1 MKKCPFC
8 AEEIQDAAI
17 KCRYCNSFLSSAP
30 AGAGAAVQTPP
41 APDVAPP
48 EPVAKPAPAPAPVA
62 KPAPAAAE
70 PVREGAALLSPAIA
84 STPTTPQST
93 TRKLLYSGS
102 PSWRAYFKPYA
113 IVVAVALFV
122 PYIVFWIAGKAD
134 VSGFSRVLWFLVP
147 LLATGVAGLIV
158 DYYRRSKVVRVT
170 NSNIEL
176 EHGFFARKIDV
187 LELWRCRDIQYRQS
201 FIDRVLRIA
210 HIDIYTADVTTP
222 NVCIVGMPASRELF
236 SNIRDAIE
244 IQRQSRNVVG
254 MIS

>member
-17 KCRYCNSFLSSAP
+17 KCRFCNSFLSSAP
-30 AGAGAAVQTPP
+30 AGAAAVVQTPAP
-41 APDVAPP
+41 A
-48 EPVAKPAPAPAPVA
+48 PAPAPAPV
-62 KPAPAAAE
+62 PAPAPAAE

-84 STPTTPQST
+84 STPTTPTST
-93 TRKLLYSGS
+93 PRKLLYSGS
-102 PSWRAYFKPYA
+102 PSWRAYFKAYA

-122 PYIVFWIAGKAD
+122 PYIVFWIAGKAE
-134 VSGFSRVLWFLVP
+134 VTGFKHVLWFILP
-147 LLATGVAGLIV
+147 LLATFGAGAIV

-201 FIDRVLRIA
+201 FFDRILRIA

>member
-8 AEEIQDAAI
+8 AEEIQDEAI
-17 KCRYCNSFLSSAP
+17 KCRFCNSFISSAP
-30 AGAGAAVQTPP
+30 PAASAAVQTPP
-41 APDVAPP
+41 MED
-48 EPVAKPAPAPAPVA
+48 
-62 KPAPAAAE
+62 APAAAPPKVE
-70 PVREGAALLSPAIA
+70 VSGSADANDAGAARLVPSMS
-84 STPTTPQST
+84 STPTTPKAPA
-93 TRKLLYSGS
+93 RKILYSGS
-102 PSWRAYFKPYA
+102 PSWRAYFQAYA
-113 IVVAVALFV
+113 IIVAVALIV
-122 PYIVFWIAGKAD
+122 PYFAFWVAGKAD
-134 VSGFSRVLWFLVP
+134 VTGFSRVLWFLLP
-147 LLATGVAGLIV
+147 LLLCVGAGWIV
-158 DYYRRSKVVRVT
+158 HYYRRSKVIRVT

-201 FIDRVLRIA
+201 VFDRLLRIA

-236 SNIRDAIE
+236 ANIRDAIE

>member
-8 AEEIQDAAI
+8 AEEIQDEAI

-30 AGAGAAVQTPP
+30 AGVAAAVQTPP
-41 APDVAPP
+41 VETA
-48 EPVAKPAPAPAPVA
+48 PAPAPAPTV
-62 KPAPAAAE
+62 PAPE
-70 PVREGAALLSPAIA
+70 REGAALLAPAIA
-84 STPTTPQST
+84 SAPKTPKEK
-93 TRKLLYSGS
+93 TRKILYSGS
-102 PSWRAYFKPYA
+102 PSWRAYFKAYS
-113 IVVAVALFV
+113 IVVVVALFV
-122 PYIVFWIAGKAD
+122 PYLVFWIAGKAG
-134 VSGFSRVLWFLVP
+134 VTGFSRVLWFLLP
-147 LLATGVAGLIV
+147 LIATAVAGVIV
-158 DYYRRSKVVRVT
+158 DYYRRSKVIRVT

-201 FIDRVLRIA
+201 VFDRVLRIA

>member
-17 KCRYCNSFLSSAP
+17 KCRFCNSFLSSAP
-30 AGAGAAVQTPP
+30 AGAGAAVHTPP
-41 APDVAPP
+41 VAAAAAAV
-48 EPVAKPAPAPAPVA
+48 VA
-62 KPAPAAAE
+62 APAAAAAPVVE
-70 PVREGAALLSPAIA
+70 PVRQGAALLSPAIA
-84 STPTTPQST
+84 STPTTPIST

-102 PSWRAYFKPYA
+102 PSWRAYFKAYA

-134 VSGFSRVLWFLVP
+134 VNGFTRVLWFVVP
-147 LLATGVAGLIV
+147 LLVTVCAGAIV

-170 NSNIEL
+170 DSNIEL

-201 FIDRVLRIA
+201 FIDRILRIA

-236 SNIRDAIE
+236 SNVRDAIE